1 METLA
6 ELLKIIIPAG
16 IVLYGMYLTIHTFL
30 NKDFERRLVELK
42 AKYVDIT
49 LPMRL
54 QAYERM
60 ALFLERISAP
70 NLLMR
75 LSNSEL
81 TAVQFQSI
89 LLEEIR
95 NEFAHNF
102 SQQVYMSDEA
112 WEKIRAAMD
121 NMVAMIN
128 DSASEV
134 APEDSAI
141 QLAKTIVS
149 NIIAQNDD
157 ITGNALKFLKAE
169 VREFFMT

>member
-1 METLA
+1 MELFT
-6 ELLKIIIPAG
+6 ELLKITLPAG
-16 IVLYGMYLTIHTFL
+16 IVLYGMYLTIRTFL

-42 AKYVDIT
+42 AKYTDVS
-49 LPMRL
+49 LPLRL

-75 LSNSEL
+75 LNNNEL
-81 TAVQFQSI
+81 NAVQFQSL

-112 WEKIRAAMD
+112 WEKIRAATE

-128 DSASEV
+128 NSASEV
-134 APEDSAI
+134 PPDAPAI
-141 QLAKTIVS
+141 QLAKAIIS
-149 NIIAQNDD
+149 NIIAQDND

-169 VREFFMT
+169 VRNFI

>member
-1 METLA
+1 MEILT
-6 ELLKIIIPAG
+6 ELLKLIIPAG
-16 IVLYGMYLTIHTFL
+16 IVLYGMYLTIRTFL

-42 AKYVDIT
+42 AKYIDVT
-49 LPMRL
+49 LPLRL

-75 LSNSEL
+75 LNNSEL
-81 TAVQFQSI
+81 TAIQLQSI

-112 WEKIRAAMD
+112 WEKIRTAMD
-121 NMVAMIN
+121 NMVALIN

-134 APEDSAI
+134 APDDSSI
-141 QLAKTIVS
+141 QLAKKIVS

-157 ITGNALKFLKAE
+157 ITSHALKFLKAE
-169 VREFFMT
+169 VRNFL

>member
-1 METLA
+1 MEFTI
-6 ELLKIIIPAG
+6 ELLKIILPAG
-16 IVLYGMYLTIHTFL
+16 IVLYGMYLTIRAFL

-42 AKYVDIT
+42 AKYIDVS
-49 LPMRL
+49 LPLRL

-75 LSNSEL
+75 LNNSEMNAIQL
-81 TAVQFQSI
+81 QSV

-112 WEKIRAAMD
+112 WEKIRSAMD

-128 DSASEV
+128 HSATEV
-134 APEDSAI
+134 PPEAPSI
-141 QLAKTIVS
+141 QLAKAIMS

-157 ITGNALKFLKAE
+157 ITGQALKFLKAE
-169 VREFFMT
+169 VRNFL

>member
-1 METLA
+1 MEILT
-6 ELLKIIIPAG
+6 ELLKIVIPAG
-16 IVLYGMYLTIHTFL
+16 IVLYGMYLTVRTFL

-42 AKYVDIT
+42 AKYIDVT
-49 LPMRL
+49 LPLRL

-75 LSNSEL
+75 LNDSEL
-81 TAVQFQSI
+81 TAVQLQSI

-95 NEFAHNF
+95 SEFAHNF

-112 WEKIRAAMD
+112 WEKIRTAMD

-134 APEDSAI
+134 APDEPGI
-141 QLAKTIVS
+141 KLAKAIVS

-169 VREFFMT
+169 VRNFL